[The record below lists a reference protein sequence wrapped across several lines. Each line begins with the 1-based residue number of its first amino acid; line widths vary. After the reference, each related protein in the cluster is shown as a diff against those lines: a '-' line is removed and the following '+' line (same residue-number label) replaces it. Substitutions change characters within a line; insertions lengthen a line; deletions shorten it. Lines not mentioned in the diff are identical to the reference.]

1 MRRATQRMTK
11 AAGQRR
17 CFRRRHR
24 RSVKAISG
32 KIDSRQVE
40 ENRKAMK

>member
-1 MRRATQRMTK
+1 MRRAIQRMTK

-32 KIDSRQVE
+32 KIDSRLVE
-40 ENRKAMK
+40 EKRKAMR